1 MLFKRGKV
9 YITNTM
15 TGIEKP
21 ELHGSNALDWVTF
34 TVDDTKVVMAAD
46 TIVRLY
52 AIIEHEC
59 LRKNLT
65 VEEYMTLVKENTCEK

>member
-21 ELHGSNALDWVTF
+21 ELHGSIPLDWVTF
-34 TVDDTKVVMAAD
+34 TVDDTKVVLAVD
-46 TIVRLY
+46 TICRLY
-52 AIIEHEC
+52 AIVEHEC

-65 VEEYMTLVKENTCEK
+65 VEEYMTLTKENCNAK